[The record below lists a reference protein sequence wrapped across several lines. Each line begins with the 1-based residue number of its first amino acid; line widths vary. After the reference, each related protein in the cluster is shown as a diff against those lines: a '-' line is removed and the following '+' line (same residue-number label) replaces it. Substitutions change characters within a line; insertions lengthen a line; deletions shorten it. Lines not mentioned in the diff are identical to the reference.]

1 MTAGRFFTHPLGIIA
16 ASLGATLLW
25 GSAYPFIKLSY
36 AHLHIASSETF
47 EQLLFAGYRF
57 TLAGVL
63 ILIYMLLRREGLHYQ
78 RGSGVQVAWIALLQT
93 VLQYTFFYAG
103 MSMSTG
109 VVGAVIAG
117 TISFFQILLAHF
129 FYKNDKLSGSVAF
142 GLLVGFI
149 GLLVLGLA
157 KHGRESGPIF
167 SIGEVLLICA
177 SFFNACANLLSR
189 RAAGAYSISY
199 INGYQ
204 MVVGGFLLCAISC
217 WRTGLFPFLFDWQ
230 SALMLLHLA
239 FVSAVGF
246 MLWNNVM
253 KYNQVGSVSM
263 YLFLIPVF
271 GVAQSAILLSEPL
284 SFAVL
289 AALMLVSLGIIIV
302 NRSKG
307 ALKPV
312 KKKEIRPNL

>member
-1 MTAGRFFTHPLGIIA
+1 MTAARFFTHPLGVIA
-16 ASLGATLLW
+16 ASVAATLLW

-36 AHLHIASSETF
+36 LHLHIGQAETF

-57 TLAGVL
+57 TLAG
-63 ILIYMLLRREGLHYQ
+63 ILIFIYMTLRKESIRYQ
-78 RGSGVQVAWIALLQT
+78 RGSGTQVAWIALLQT

-103 MSMSTG
+103 LSMSSG

-129 FYKNDKLSGSVAF
+129 FYKNDKLSGTVGVGLIVGF
-142 GLLVGFI
+142 MGLLI
-149 GLLVLGLA
+149 LGLS
-157 KHGRESGPIF
+157 KHGGESGPLF
-167 SIGEVLLICA
+167 SMGELLLICA
-177 SFFNACANLLSR
+177 SLFNAIANLLSR
-189 RAAGAYSISY
+189 RAAASYSIPY

-204 MVVGGFLLCAISC
+204 MLLGGLVLCAAAS
-217 WRTGLFPFLFDWQ
+217 WKTGLFPFQFDWQ
-230 SALMLLHLA
+230 AGLMLLHLA
-239 FVSAVGF
+239 IVSALGF

-271 GVAQSAILLSEPL
+271 GVIQSAVLLSESL
-284 SFAVL
+284 TYAVL
-289 AALMLVSLGIIIV
+289 AALLLVSLGIIIV

-307 ALKPV
+307 VLKAA
-312 KKKEIRPNL
+312 KN